1 MVNETTNNKNYPLP
15 HPTNIASQ
23 DVARI
28 ATALTMIDAD
38 ISECSSSINSI
49 NNTVQNLDAK
59 SLRIPT
65 ELVGQVNTELTNI
78 QPRRYVVVNEDASG
92 FSTVEGGGGE
102 GGKKGEL
109 LVKKSDKN
117 FDTMWIDPR
126 AILKKSP
133 TVKEVVSD
141 VQLQNNGT
149 TILAE
154 VRETDIRDDLPRH
167 GLTQRQINSDTSA
180 DSSYTYILCDTVDD
194 TAEDESDI
202 ATHEKF
208 GRVKIGSGINVNNGE
223 ISVPVIGVA
232 SENNFG
238 LVKIG
243 SGLNVNDGV
252 VSAQTYPHADH
263 ENFGIIKPS
272 EDFNFD
278 SRGALQLAN
287 RSEDIIYQK
296 ASKNIVEDGVIKIAP
311 TCACYRAFIDSDTQF
326 SFDWGDFVPK
336 SDIAFDLE
344 IVSDGTYV
352 VNFGSNVIWELPCA
366 GVNAGTTIIHF
377 EKQFGISSLR
387 GSLVSCAYKQ
397 IKDLMVDDTDD
408 IQADLICGTN
418 GCVDNLSYIFT
429 VRSSTWHDG
438 GYTGNAA
445 AEIILYV
452 DFMRSTF
459 VDNVWLWP
467 GFYSNTTAQFF
478 VIEGS
483 VDRKNWTILYEAES
497 GAKVLDV
504 ELKLT
509 KTGHF
514 RHYRLRFSKNFTLRG
529 FKFYGYYIED
539 SLFEW
544 VKIIPQMTENSL
556 NGFEITSSGI
566 NDGALSNIT
575 NNSISSYANFSVR
588 DEGGKYWIKYE
599 LPEAEVVDMID
610 IASHK
615 DAADRFPKWFKIEAS
630 NDDQNWT
637 LLLERASLSYW
648 NGGTT
653 QQYHIENS
661 TAYKYYRF
669 TPIELSLT
677 EFRIARWRLYKKIDG
692 LTPHGF
698 IPKLSSTT
706 QGGYEISASSSDGS
720 DHWPYLA
727 FDGTTST
734 KWATANH
741 WGAGDWIQV
750 KFPVETLCTTLW
762 MAARNDQYYGQAPSA
777 FKILGSVDGE
787 NFDTIK
793 TIANQE
799 WTQGE
804 QKIFDFYNTIPYLYY
819 RIEAV
824 TIQNGGSYFG
834 LSEVNF
840 GTRVREYKRVLNTYR
855 RLTPIMTANSQDG
868 FVVTAS
874 DTYSGGRVYFPYLAF
889 NNIVSDS
896 DSWSTKNQSG
906 WIQIELPE
914 ADKANMLKMS
924 GAFTNE
930 EPDSFVLYGSNDGEN
945 YDELL
950 NSGALTWT
958 HNETKTWDLE
968 NDTAYKFYK
977 IEAVNTKKNFITI
990 AEIQLIEHVTTREY

>member
-1 MVNETTNNKNYPLP
+1 MIDESTQNKNYPLP
-15 HPTNIASQ
+15 HPSNIASQ
-23 DVARI
+23 DVMRI
-28 ATALTMIDAD
+28 ATALTMIDTD

-49 NNTVQNLDAK
+49 NNTVQNLYAK

-126 AILKKSP
+126 AVLKKAP
-133 TVKEVVSD
+133 TVKETISD
-141 VQLQNNGT
+141 VQLPNNST
-149 TILAE
+149 MILNDSVE
-154 VRETDIRDDLPRH
+154 SESIDDVPRH

-180 DSSYTYILCDTVDD
+180 DSSYTYILCDTIDD

-208 GRVKIGSGINVNNGE
+208 GRVKIGSGINLNNGE
-223 ISVPVIGVA
+223 ISVPIIGIA
-232 SENNFG
+232 SENEFG

-243 SGLNVNDGV
+243 DGLDINKGV
-252 VSAQTYPHADH
+252 VSTKPYQHADSDT
-263 ENFGIIKPS
+263 FGIIKPS
-272 EDFNFD
+272 SDFKFD
-278 SRGALQLAN
+278 SNGALQLAHK
-287 RSEDIIYQK
+287 SEDIIYQT
-296 ASKNIVEDGVIKIAP
+296 ATKNIVENGVIRIVP
-311 TCACYRAFIDSDTQF
+311 TCACYRAFIDSDIQF

-344 IVSDGTYV
+344 IVADKSYV
-352 VNFGSNVIWELPCA
+352 ISFGSDVVWELPCA
-366 GVNAGTTIIHF
+366 GVNAGETVIHL
-377 EKQFGISSLR
+377 ERQFGTSFLH
-387 GSLVSCAYKQ
+387 GSLVSSAYHR
-397 IKDLMVDDTDD
+397 IKDLMVNDTDD

-483 VDRKNWTILYEAES
+483 IDRKNWTILYEAES
-497 GAKVLDV
+497 GAKVLEV
-504 ELKLT
+504 ELKLK

-539 SLFEW
+539 SLFEC

-556 NGFEITSSGI
+556 NGFEITSSGT

-588 DEGGKYWIKYE
+588 DEDGKYWIKYE

-661 TAYKYYRF
+661 TAYKYYKF
-669 TPIELSLT
+669 TPIELSST
-677 EFRIARWRLYKKIDG
+677 EFRIARWRMYKKVDG
-692 LTPHGF
+692 AIFGRK
-698 IPKLSSTT
+698 IPKLSSASE
-706 QGGYEISASSSDGS
+706 GGYEIKASSTCGS

-727 FDGTTST
+727 FDGNSGTR
-734 KWATANH
+734 WASAN
-741 WGAGDWIQV
+741 GDAVGGWIQI
-750 KFPVETLCTTLW
+750 KFPVETLCTTAWLTS
-762 MAARNDQYYGQAPSA
+762 RNDQYYGQAA
-777 FKILGSVDGE
+777 TDFTILGSVDGV
-787 NFDTIK
+787 NFETLK
-793 TIANQE
+793 TVTNQT

-804 QKIFDFYNTIPYLYY
+804 EKKITFFNEIPYLYY
-819 RIEAV
+819 RVQAQA
-824 TIQNGGSYFG
+824 IQNGEGYFA

-840 GTRVREYKRVLNTYR
+840 GSELREYKRELNTYR
-855 RLTPIMTANSQDG
+855 KLTPIMTANSQDG
-868 FVVTAS
+868 FILTANS
-874 DTYSGGRVYFPYLAF
+874 IYTGQKVYNPFEAF
-889 NNIVSDS
+889 NNNVSDS
-896 DSWSTKNQSG
+896 SSWTTKTQSG

-914 ADKANMLKMS
+914 ADKANMFRMS
-924 GAFTNE
+924 GGFSNE

-958 HNETKTWDLE
+958 HNETKTWDLN

-977 IEAVNTKKNFITI
+977 IEAVNTKSAYITI
-990 AEIQLIEHVTTREY
+990 SEIQLIEHITTREY

>member
-1 MVNETTNNKNYPLP
+1 
-15 HPTNIASQ
+15 
-23 DVARI
+23 
-28 ATALTMIDAD
+28 TALTMIDAD

-78 QPRRYVVVNEDASG
+78 QPRRYVVMNEDASG

-133 TVKEVVSD
+133 TVKETISD
-141 VQLQNNGT
+141 VQLPNNGT
-149 TILAE
+149 MILNDSVE
-154 VRETDIRDDLPRH
+154 SESIDDVPRH

-180 DSSYTYILCDTVDD
+180 DSSYTYILCDTIDD

-202 ATHEKF
+202 ATREKF

-252 VSAQTYPHADH
+252 VSAQTYTHADH

-287 RSEDIIYQK
+287 RSEDIIYQR
-296 ASKNIVEDGVIKIAP
+296 AAKNIVEDGVIKIVP
-311 TCACYRAFIDSDTQF
+311 TCAYYRAFIDSDTQF
-326 SFDWGDFVPK
+326 SFDWGDFVPR

-377 EKQFGISSLR
+377 EKQFGISSVR
-387 GSLVSCAYKQ
+387 GSLVSSSYKQ
-397 IKDLMVDDTDD
+397 IKDLMYDDTDD

-429 VRSSTWHDG
+429 PRHAVYHDG
-438 GYTGNAA
+438 GYTGNSSS
-445 AEIILYV
+445 EVILYV

-459 VDNVWLWP
+459 VDNIWLWP
-467 GFYSNTTAQFF
+467 GFSSSLTAQFF

-483 VDRKNWTILYEAES
+483 VDRQNWTILYEAEAGS
-497 GAKVLDV
+497 QIIDT

-509 KTGHF
+509 RTGHF
-514 RHYRLRFSKNFTLRG
+514 RHYRLRFSKNFRLRG
-529 FKFYGYYIED
+529 FKFYGYYVED
-539 SLFEW
+539 ELFEW
-544 VKIIPQMTENSL
+544 VKVFPQLTENSS
-556 NGFEITSSGI
+556 NGYVITSSGT

-575 NNSISSYANFSVR
+575 NNSISSYANFSTK
-588 DEGGKYWIKYE
+588 DENGKYWIKYE
-599 LPEAEVVDMID
+599 LPEAEVVNMID
-610 IASHK
+610 IASHR
-615 DAADRFPKWFKIEAS
+615 DSADRFPKWFKIEAS

-637 LLLERASLSYW
+637 LLLERAWLSYW

-653 QQYHIENS
+653 QQYYIENS

-669 TPIELSLT
+669 TPIELSST
-677 EFRIARWRLYKKIDG
+677 EFRLARWRLYRKVDG
-692 LTPHGF
+692 ILSSKGF
-698 IPKLSSTT
+698 IPSLTSTS
-706 QGGYEISASSSDGS
+706 QGGYEVSASSQYNG
-720 DHWPYLA
+720 DHSVLYA
-727 FDGTTST
+727 FDGNTST
-734 KWATANH
+734 RWATID
-741 WGAGDWIQV
+741 GDTVGGWIQV
-750 KFPVETLCTTLW
+750 KFPTETLCTAAWLT
-762 MAARNDQYYGQAPSA
+762 ARNDSSYGQAPSA

-855 RLTPIMTANSQDG
+855 KLTPVMSANSQDG

-889 NNIVSDS
+889 NNVISDS
-896 DSWSTKNQSG
+896 ESWTVRAQSG

-914 ADKANMLKMS
+914 ADKANMFRMS
-924 GAFTNE
+924 GGFSNE

-958 HNETKTWDLE
+958 HNETKTWNLE
-968 NDTAYKFYK
+968 NNTAYKFYK

-990 AEIQLIEHVTTREY
+990 SEIQLIEQITTREY

>member
-1 MVNETTNNKNYPLP
+1 MVDETTTNKNYPLP
-15 HPTNIASQ
+15 HPSNIASQ
-23 DVARI
+23 DVTRI
-28 ATALTMIDAD
+28 ATAISMIDED
-38 ISECSSSINSI
+38 ISECSDSISTLDNAF
-49 NNTVQNLDAK
+49 QNLNSK
-59 SLRIPT
+59 SLKIPSDF
-65 ELVGQVNTELTNI
+65 VGQVDTELNDL
-78 QPRRYVVVNEDASG
+78 QPGQYIVVNEDASG
-92 FSTVEGGGGE
+92 FSSAEGGGGE
-102 GGKKGEL
+102 GGKKGEV

-117 FDTMWIDPR
+117 FDTTWVDPR
-126 AILKKSP
+126 AILKKAP
-133 TVKEVVSD
+133 TVKETTEDLQLPNNCTVILGDVSS
-141 VQLQNNGT
+141 
-149 TILAE
+149 
-154 VRETDIRDDLPRH
+154 TDSIDDLPRH
-167 GLTQRQINSDTSA
+167 GLTTRQTNSDTSA
-180 DSSYTYILCDTVDD
+180 DSSYTYILCDEIDD
-194 TAEDESDI
+194 TVEDESDI
-202 ATHEKF
+202 ATREKF

-232 SENNFG
+232 SENDFG
-238 LVKIG
+238 TVKIG
-243 SGLNVNDGV
+243 EGLAINNGV
-252 VSAQTYPHADH
+252 VSTLPYQHADQ

-272 EDFNFD
+272 SDFVFD
-278 SRGALQLAN
+278 SNGALQLAHK
-287 RSEDIIYQK
+287 SEDIIYQT
-296 ASKNIVEDGVIKIAP
+296 ATKNIVENGVIRIVP

-326 SFDWGDFVPK
+326 SFDWGDFIPK

-344 IVSDGTYV
+344 IVADGTYI
-352 VNFGSNVIWELPCA
+352 VNFGPNVVWNLPCA
-366 GVNAGTTIIHF
+366 GVNAGETIIHF
-377 EKQFGISSLR
+377 EKQFGTSVLQ
-387 GSLVSCAYKQ
+387 GSLVSSAYKQ

-408 IQADLICGTN
+408 IQADLVCGTN

-459 VDNVWLWP
+459 VDNVKLWP

-556 NGFEITSSGI
+556 NGFEITSSGT

-588 DEGGKYWIKYE
+588 DEDGKYWITYE

-661 TAYKYYRF
+661 IAYKYYKF
-669 TPIELSLT
+669 TPIELSST
-677 EFRIARWRLYKKIDG
+677 EFRIARWRLYKKVDG
-692 LTPHGF
+692 AIFGKK
-698 IPKLSSTT
+698 IPKLSSAS
-706 QGGYEISASSSDGS
+706 QGGYEVTASSTHGS

-727 FDGTTST
+727 FDGNSGTR
-734 KWATANH
+734 WASAN
-741 WGAGDWIQV
+741 GDAVGGWIQI
-750 KFPVETLCTTLW
+750 KFPTETLCTTAWLT
-762 MAARNDQYYGQAPSA
+762 ARNEEWYGQAPTD
-777 FKILGSVDGE
+777 FTILGSVDGI
-787 NFDTIK
+787 NFETLK
-793 TIANQE
+793 TVTNQT

-804 QKIFDFYNTIPYLYY
+804 EKKITFFNEIPYLYY
-819 RIEAV
+819 RVQAQA
-824 TIQNGGSYFG
+824 IQNGEGYFAF
-834 LSEVNF
+834 SEVNF
-840 GTRVREYKRVLNTYR
+840 GSELREYKKELNTYR
-855 RLTPIMTANSQDG
+855 KLTPIMTANSQNG
-868 FVVTAS
+868 FVLTANS
-874 DTYSGGRVYFPYLAF
+874 TYTGQKVYNPFEAF
-889 NNIVSDS
+889 NNTVSDAS
-896 DSWSTKNQSG
+896 SWTTKTQSG
-906 WIQIELPE
+906 WIQIELPT
-914 ADKANMLKMS
+914 ADKANMFKMS
-924 GAFTNE
+924 GGFSNE
-930 EPDSFVLYGSNDGEN
+930 EPDSFILYGSNDGET
-945 YDELL
+945 YTQLL
-950 NSGALTWT
+950 NSGTLTWT
-958 HNETKTWDLE
+958 HNETKTWDLN

-977 IEAVNTKKNFITI
+977 VEAVNTKSAYITI
-990 AEIQLIEHVTTREY
+990 SEIQLIEHITTREY